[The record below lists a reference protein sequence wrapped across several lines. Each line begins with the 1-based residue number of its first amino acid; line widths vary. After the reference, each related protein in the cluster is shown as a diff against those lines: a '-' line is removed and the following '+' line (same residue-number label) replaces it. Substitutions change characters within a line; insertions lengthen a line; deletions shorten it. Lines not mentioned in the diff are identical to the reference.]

1 MKLKFTFLLDASPE
15 KVWNAIADWRAQGEW
30 MLATR
35 VDVVDDRAGAGG
47 AGGAAGAGG
56 VGTKIAA
63 FTGLVPSRGWLG
75 IWDLMEVTSWEPP
88 RRCEVLHYGRWLRG
102 VGLFE
107 LKPAGPDRTLFI
119 WSEELTGA
127 LATLMKPGLAVGVW
141 LSLRRFARQVRN
153 RRS

>member
-35 VDVVDDRAGAGG
+35 VDVVDDRAGAAG
-47 AGGAAGAGG
+47 AGGAGGAGG

-107 LKPAGPDRTLFI
+107 LKPAGPDQTLFI

>member
-35 VDVVDDRAGAGG
+35 VDVVDDR
-47 AGGAAGAGG
+47 AGAGG

-107 LKPAGPDRTLFI
+107 LKPAGPDQTLFI

>member
-1 MKLKFTFLLDASPE
+1 
-15 KVWNAIADWRAQGEW
+15 
-30 MLATR
+30 
-35 VDVVDDRAGAGG
+35 
-47 AGGAAGAGG
+47 
-56 VGTKIAA
+56 
-63 FTGLVPSRGWLG
+63 LG

-107 LKPAGPDRTLFI
+107 LKPAGPDQTLFI